1 MAFISKELLLS
12 EAEKRGIDLTGLSWH
27 EQQKVVQEAMKADEP
42 VNEKP
47 KLIGKEIENQYID
60 EIAELKAEIARLK
73 AETGEP
79 EASKDEAAKEIDL
92 PKQRII
98 LAPQIQPTNI
108 QLIKYD
114 EELGQDIDVE
124 EVYYD
129 VSEHAR
135 VATAKDMSTGTYRI
149 KGTKNRKVIAQS
161 TIPKQNAGVDFKW
174 WEDDFVVITDPSTGK
189 KGYPWTH
196 QSYHNVKQLLMDTGY
211 YFEYKDLFKAALHPE
226 NVWYSA
232 GKMLVCD
239 INMVRNVMHEIETK
253 EQQKARLGF

>member
-12 EAEKRGIDLTGLSWH
+12 EAERLGIDLTGMSWH

-42 VNEKP
+42 VNDKP
-47 KLIGKEIENQYID
+47 ELVGKDVESTYVD

-73 AETGEP
+73 AEAGEP
-79 EASKDEAAKEIDL
+79 EASKGKEEVEINL
-92 PKQRII
+92 PRQRII

-129 VSEHAR
+129 VSEHSR

-149 KGTKNRKVIAQS
+149 KGTKNRKVVAQS
-161 TIPKQNAGVDFKW
+161 TIPKQNAGVDFEW

-239 INMVRNVMHEIETK
+239 INMVRNVMREIEMK